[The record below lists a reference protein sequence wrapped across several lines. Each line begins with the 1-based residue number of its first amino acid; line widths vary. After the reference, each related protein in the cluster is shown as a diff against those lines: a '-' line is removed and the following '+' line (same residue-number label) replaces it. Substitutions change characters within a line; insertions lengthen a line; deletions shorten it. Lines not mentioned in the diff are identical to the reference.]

1 MSVKVKLIEKSI
13 RNHPV
18 FSNVSFD
25 VEDGG
30 VLLIDGDTKSRDI
43 LFNILSGT
51 DKVSGG
57 SITISGYDIDDMGGH
72 EKQKFFRNTVSCLR
86 GYFLQSNLTIKDNIA
101 LPSFFSGIGK
111 RERETRIESIA
122 KKFDIVDILK
132 IKPTKISD
140 DMRERVC
147 LARTLLMNPK
157 VILATEPSE
166 WTTEVLLRYIEAK
179 NAVLII
185 SSNNPNL
192 RKYTADIITISSK
205 EKNENF

>member
-1 MSVKVKLIEKSI
+1 MS
-13 RNHPV
+13 
-18 FSNVSFD
+18 
-25 VEDGG
+25 
-30 VLLIDGDTKSRDI
+30 
-43 LFNILSGT
+43 
-51 DKVSGG
+51 
-57 SITISGYDIDDMGGH
+57 GH

-86 GYFLQSNLTIKDNIA
+86 GYFLQSNLTVKDNIA

-192 RKYTADIITISSK
+192 RKYAADIITINSK
-205 EKNENF
+205 EKNDNF